1 MEIILKQDVEKLGF
15 SNEIVTVKNG
25 FGRNFLIPKGLG
37 ILATESAKKVLAENL
52 KQQAR
57 KEATEITAVNKI
69 AEALPQLD
77 IVLKAKVA
85 EGGVSA
91 PHESY

>member
-57 KEATEITAVNKI
+57 KEATEIQCCFGDRRRTR
-69 AEALPQLD
+69 LPNSL
-77 IVLKAKVA
+77 I
-85 EGGVSA
+85 
-91 PHESY
+91 HT